1 VISCRGVQE
10 QLIKEKHCLAVLQL
24 YLEFRD
30 FILTQNGRDV
40 ADVCE
45 LVLNTKGAAAK
56 PGKVFTAATK
66 KLLGKSIPQ
75 GVFRKIFETG
85 AHEAGLSEEDRKLYS
100 EHALHSL
107 QVADDYYVS
116 KDINR
121 AV

>member
-1 VISCRGVQE
+1 VQE
-10 QLIKEKHCLAVLQL
+10 QLIKEKHCLAVLRL

-30 FILTQNGRDV
+30 FILAQSGKDAN
-40 ADVCE
+40 DVCE
-45 LVLNTKGAAAK
+45 LIVSTKGVAAR

-85 AHEAGLSEEDRKLYS
+85 VHEAGLSEEDRKLYS

-107 QVADDYYVS
+107 QVANDYYVS

-121 AV
+121 AVC